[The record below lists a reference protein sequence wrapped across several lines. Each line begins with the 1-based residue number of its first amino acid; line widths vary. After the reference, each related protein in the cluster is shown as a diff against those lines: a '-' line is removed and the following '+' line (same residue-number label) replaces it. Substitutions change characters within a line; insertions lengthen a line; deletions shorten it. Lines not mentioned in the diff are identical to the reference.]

1 MLRWLW
7 VYGVDMKLEK
17 AVAATV
23 NLKVST
29 VIAAMAIEFLVVAC
43 VASAAANSQVYGSLQ
58 RSRDALLD
66 QRNYLQG
73 EANRLA
79 VRISALQTQLDT
91 VNGYLRDN
99 DRALHD
105 VETAMN
111 RSQ

>member
-1 MLRWLW
+1 MALEPA
-7 VYGVDMKLEK
+7 VDAGVNSKVAPVL
-17 AVAATV
+17 AVRV
-23 NLKVST
+23 V
-29 VIAAMAIEFLVVAC
+29 EFLVVAC
-43 VASAAANSQVYGSLQ
+43 VASMAANSQVYGSLQ

-91 VNGYLRDN
+91 VNSYLRDN
-99 DRALHD
+99 DRALRD

-111 RSQ
+111 RAQ

>member
-1 MLRWLW
+1 
-7 VYGVDMKLEK
+7 MKFEK
-17 AVAATV
+17 AVPATV

-29 VIAAMAIEFLVVAC
+29 LIVVMAIEFLVVAC
-43 VASAAANSQVYGSLQ
+43 VASMAANSQVYGSLQ

-91 VNGYLRDN
+91 VNSYLRDN
-99 DRALHD
+99 DRALRD

-111 RSQ
+111 RAQ

>member
-1 MLRWLW
+1 
-7 VYGVDMKLEK
+7 MKLEK
-17 AVAATV
+17 AVTTTV

-29 VIAAMAIEFLVVAC
+29 AIAIMVIEFLVVAC
-43 VASAAANSQVYGSLQ
+43 VSSMAANSQVYGSLQ

-66 QRNYLQG
+66 QRTYLQG
-73 EANRLA
+73 EANRLG

-99 DRALHD
+99 DRALRD

>member
-1 MLRWLW
+1 
-7 VYGVDMKLEK
+7 MKLER

-23 NLKVST
+23 NLKVTT
-29 VIAAMAIEFLVVAC
+29 VIAIMVVEFLVVAC
-43 VASAAANSQVYGSLQ
+43 VASGAANSQVYGSLQ

-91 VNGYLRDN
+91 VNSYLRDN
-99 DRALHD
+99 DRALRD

-111 RSQ
+111 RAQ

>member
-1 MLRWLW
+1 
-7 VYGVDMKLEK
+7 MKLER
-17 AVAATV
+17 AVATTV
-23 NLKVST
+23 NLKVTT
-29 VIAAMAIEFLVVAC
+29 VIAIMVVEFLVVAC
-43 VASAAANSQVYGSLQ
+43 VASVAANSQVYGSLQ

-91 VNGYLRDN
+91 VNSYLRDN
-99 DRALHD
+99 DRALRD

-111 RSQ
+111 RAQ

>member
-1 MLRWLW
+1 
-7 VYGVDMKLEK
+7 MKFEK
-17 AVAATV
+17 AVPATV

-29 VIAAMAIEFLVVAC
+29 VIVVMTIEFLVVAC
-43 VASAAANSQVYGSLQ
+43 VASMAANSQVYGSLQ

-91 VNGYLRDN
+91 VNSYLRDN
-99 DRALHD
+99 DRALRD

-111 RSQ
+111 RAQ

>member
-1 MLRWLW
+1 MA
-7 VYGVDMKLEK
+7 LEK
-17 AVAATV
+17 AVVATV

-29 VIAAMAIEFLVVAC
+29 VIAVMVVEFLVVAC
-43 VASAAANSQVYGSLQ
+43 VASMAANSQVYGSLQ

-91 VNGYLRDN
+91 VNSYLRDN
-99 DRALHD
+99 DRALRD

-111 RSQ
+111 RAQ

>member
-1 MLRWLW
+1 
-7 VYGVDMKLEK
+7 MKLER
-17 AVAATV
+17 AVATTV
-23 NLKVST
+23 NLKVTT
-29 VIAAMAIEFLVVAC
+29 VIAIMVVEFLVVAC
-43 VASAAANSQVYGSLQ
+43 VASVAANSQVYGSLQ

-99 DRALHD
+99 DRALRD

-111 RSQ
+111 RAQ

>member
-1 MLRWLW
+1 
-7 VYGVDMKLEK
+7 MKLER
-17 AVAATV
+17 AVSTTV
-23 NLKVST
+23 NLKVTT
-29 VIAAMAIEFLVVAC
+29 VIAIMVVEFLVVAC
-43 VASAAANSQVYGSLQ
+43 VASVAANSQVYGSLQ

-91 VNGYLRDN
+91 VNSYLRDN
-99 DRALHD
+99 DRALRD

-111 RSQ
+111 RAQ

>member
-1 MLRWLW
+1 
-7 VYGVDMKLEK
+7 MKLER
-17 AVAATV
+17 AVATTV
-23 NLKVST
+23 NLKVTT
-29 VIAAMAIEFLVVAC
+29 VIAIMVVEFLVVAC
-43 VASAAANSQVYGSLQ
+43 VASIAANSQVYGSLQ

-91 VNGYLRDN
+91 VNSYLRDN
-99 DRALHD
+99 DRALRD

-111 RSQ
+111 RAQ

>member
-1 MLRWLW
+1 
-7 VYGVDMKLEK
+7 MKLEK

-29 VIAAMAIEFLVVAC
+29 VIAVMVVEFLVVAC
-43 VASAAANSQVYGSLQ
+43 VASMAANSQVYGSLQ

-91 VNGYLRDN
+91 VNSYLRDN
-99 DRALHD
+99 DRALRD

-111 RSQ
+111 RAQ

>member
-1 MLRWLW
+1 
-7 VYGVDMKLEK
+7 MKLER
-17 AVAATV
+17 AVATTV
-23 NLKVST
+23 NLKVTT
-29 VIAAMAIEFLVVAC
+29 VIAIMVVEFLVVAC
-43 VASAAANSQVYGSLQ
+43 VASVAANSQVYASLQ

-91 VNGYLRDN
+91 VNSYLRDN
-99 DRALHD
+99 DRALRD

-111 RSQ
+111 RAQ